1 MNITVG
7 VNIADDTYNRK
18 SVILER
24 RKLFTWFIHQI
35 SKFQMK
41 QQIRK

>member
-7 VNIADDTYNRK
+7 VNIADDTYHRK

-24 RKLFTWFIHQI
+24 RKLFAW
-35 SKFQMK
+35 
-41 QQIRK
+41 